1 MSDSSRD
8 AVWFV
13 YTIIVIM
20 LILMYAGTPADKD
33 E

>member
-1 MSDSSRD
+1 MGDSSKD

-13 YTIIVIM
+13 YTVIVII